1 MGMNVAVIDVG
12 SQTVRLLVACRDG
25 DSLRAVREERGFL
38 GLGFEVERLGRLS
51 DEKLHETAQHVRS
64 LARMARKE
72 GAVTTETL
80 VTAPGRQSQNGAELV
95 ELLAEA
101 TGGPVRILSP
111 DEEGKLAYGG
121 AVAAADLDA
130 ETVAVVDVGGGS
142 TEVVVGTP
150 SVGPAWIRSFDI
162 GALRLTGRA
171 FADDPPRRKAVA
183 AARNEVEAE
192 LTALTAPL
200 PKAALAAGGT
210 ARSLRKLVG
219 PTLGPAELDE
229 ALEILTAQKSVRIAK
244 RFDVEPGRARTLAAG
259 AIILAAVQNRLGVPL
274 VVSRAG
280 LREGAVLALLDELL
294 VAA

>member
-1 MGMNVAVIDVG
+1 MNVAVIDVG

-25 DSLRAVREERGFL
+25 DSLRAVREEKGFL

-51 DEKLHETAQHVRS
+51 DDKLRETAQHVRS
-64 LARMARKE
+64 LARTARKE
-72 GAVTTETL
+72 GAVRTETL
-80 VTAPGRQSQNGAELV
+80 VTAPGRQSENGAELV

-101 TGGPVRILSP
+101 TGGPVRVLSP

-150 SVGPAWIRSFDI
+150 SGGPAWIRSLDI

-171 FADDPPRRKAVA
+171 FADDPPRRNALA
-183 AARNEVEAE
+183 AARDEVEAE
-192 LTALTAPL
+192 LTAVTAPL

-219 PTLGPAELDE
+219 PTLGPAQLDE
-229 ALEILTAQKSVRIAK
+229 ALEILTAQRSARIAK
-244 RFDVEPGRARTLAAG
+244 RFGVEPGRARTLAAG
-259 AIILAAVQNRLGVPL
+259 AIILKAVQNRLGVPL

-280 LREGAVLALLDELL
+280 LREGAVLALLDELR